1 MNDPT
6 EGFRRGL
13 VNVINTQVESQE
25 PDDERTRLEKIH
37 GEIWDTSEVT
47 KNFSIEAFMA
57 PFVVA
62 THRESG
68 KKGTLMFQHSPRFY
82 FLWSPDS

>member
-6 EGFRRGL
+6 EGVRRVL
-13 VNVINTQVESQE
+13 VNAINTQVESQE
-25 PDDERTRLEKIH
+25 PDDERTRLEILH
-37 GEIWDTSEVT
+37 GEVWDTKEVT
-47 KNFSIEAFMA
+47 KNFSIEGFMA

-68 KKGTLMFQHSPRFY
+68 KSGTLMFQHSPRFY
-82 FLWSPDS
+82 FLWKPND